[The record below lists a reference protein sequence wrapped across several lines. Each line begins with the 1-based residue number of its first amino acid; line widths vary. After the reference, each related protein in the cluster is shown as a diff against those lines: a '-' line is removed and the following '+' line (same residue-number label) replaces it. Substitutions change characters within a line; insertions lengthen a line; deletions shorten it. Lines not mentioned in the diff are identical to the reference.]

1 MFYIDPLVNEKD
13 LASFGTSISDD
24 LSCDSLGE
32 KFYDKQ
38 DNYQIYTGEPNPL
51 HSLSNFSKANDSD
64 LSGVRIKKKEFQK
77 QNPLMS
83 NSFDT
88 YFTSEGTAT

>member
-1 MFYIDPLVNEKD
+1 MFYIDPLVNEKN

-51 HSLSNFSKANDSD
+51 HSF
-64 LSGVRIKKKEFQK
+64 E
-77 QNPLMS
+77 
-83 NSFDT
+83 
-88 YFTSEGTAT
+88 

>member
-1 MFYIDPLVNEKD
+1 MINKITIKYTLEN
-13 LASFGTSISDD
+13 
-24 LSCDSLGE
+24 
-32 KFYDKQ
+32 
-38 DNYQIYTGEPNPL
+38 QIHFTL
-51 HSLSNFSKANDSD
+51 LSNFSKANDSD